1 MCIRDKRTFITKR
14 FIYIYIYTVILHS
27 SVGNRLECIL
37 TERNSPERFAG
48 SERENGFHGEAITRG
63 LSR

>member
-14 FIYIYIYTVILHS
+14 FIYTVILHS